1 MAQKGQENIAETA
14 NHTEQ
19 GEVFSPALLANN
31 TISEFATR
39 EIRDMPHAVLATA
52 VLQGLFKGPVCHILR
67 EPA

>member
-14 NHTEQ
+14 NLTEQ
-19 GEVFSPALLANN
+19 GGVFSPALLANN

-39 EIRDMPHAVLATA
+39 EIRDTPHAVLATA